1 MPGSLSFQH
10 GFGAKRDKLM
20 IRVASKLRSTVSE
33 GIVSQLRFSTF
44 QIIAANVHCQDVR
57 TLAANRAFPKG
68 TDFMLS
74 WRLLMSAIL
83 VPSLVALF
91 WVDHSLGSA
100 APLLLVFCSFVA
112 VRNAF
117 ELTDLLNVRAM
128 RPQFAVVAL
137 LSLLVVFNGWGHVL
151 DSGPVTGPLEP
162 LNMLGPDGARL
173 LNSLG
178 WIGAALTAAFCFLVM
193 LEAVRYEQPGRS
205 MESLGANLITV
216 FYAGGLMAVTAQM
229 RWFPNPQAGY
239 FVIASMIICV
249 KSGDTCAYTFGR
261 LWGKRKMAPKLSPGK
276 TWMGLVGAIVGSTV
290 GGWVWLTFGAA
301 LFDVK
306 PVAAS
311 LWIVLG
317 YSASLGIIGL
327 VGDLCESL
335 IKRDVQKKDSAAL
348 MPGFGGLLDL
358 LDSPLFAGP
367 FALAWWHL
375 LPPAEFLS

>member
-1 MPGSLSFQH
+1 
-10 GFGAKRDKLM
+10 
-20 IRVASKLRSTVSE
+20 
-33 GIVSQLRFSTF
+33 
-44 QIIAANVHCQDVR
+44 
-57 TLAANRAFPKG
+57 
-68 TDFMLS
+68 MLS

-83 VPSLVALF
+83 VPSLAALF
-91 WVDHSLGSA
+91 WLDHSLGTGA
-100 APLLLVFCSFVA
+100 WLLLAFCSFVA
-112 VRNAF
+112 LRNAF

-128 RPQFAVVAL
+128 RPQFVVAAV
-137 LSLLVVFNGWGHVL
+137 LSLMVVVSGWGHVL
-151 DSGPVTGPLEP
+151 TAGTTTVPLAG
-162 LNMLGPDGARL
+162 LSALGPAGAKL

-178 WIGAALTAAFCFLVM
+178 WIGAALTAAFCVMLM
-193 LEAVRYEQPGRS
+193 LEAVRYRQPGRS

-216 FYAGGLMAVTAQM
+216 FYAGGLLAVTAQM

-249 KSGDTCAYTFGR
+249 KCGDTFAYTFGR
-261 LWGKRKMAPKLSPGK
+261 LWGKRKMAPTLSPGK
-276 TWMGLVGAIVGSTV
+276 TWMGLVGAAFGSTL
-290 GGWVWLTFGAA
+290 GGWLWLTFGAA
-301 LFDVK
+301 LFAVK

-327 VGDLCESL
+327 IGDLCESL

-375 LPPAEFLS
+375 LPPAVFTV

>member
-1 MPGSLSFQH
+1 
-10 GFGAKRDKLM
+10 
-20 IRVASKLRSTVSE
+20 
-33 GIVSQLRFSTF
+33 
-44 QIIAANVHCQDVR
+44 
-57 TLAANRAFPKG
+57 
-68 TDFMLS
+68 MLS

-91 WVDHSLGSA
+91 WLDHSLGSTA
-100 APLLLVFCSFVA
+100 WLLLAFCSFIA

-117 ELTDLLNVRAM
+117 ELTDLLNVRAI
-128 RPQFAVVAL
+128 RTHFPVVAV
-137 LSLLVVFNGWGHVL
+137 LSLLVVVSGWGHVL
-151 DSGPVTGPLEP
+151 ASGAATSPPGRLDSLGSEGAMLSASEP
-162 LNMLGPDGARL
+162 LLI
-173 LNSLG
+173 SLG
-178 WIGAALTAAFCFLVM
+178 WIGAALTAAFCALLV
-193 LEAVRYEQPGRS
+193 LEAVRYQEPGQS
-205 MESLGANLITV
+205 MESLGANLLTV

-249 KSGDTCAYTFGR
+249 KCGDTFAYTFGR

-276 TWMGLVGAIVGSTV
+276 TWMGLVGAICGSTV
-290 GGWVWLTFGAA
+290 GGWLWLTFGAS

-306 PVAAS
+306 PESAS

-317 YSASLGIIGL
+317 YSASLGVIGL
-327 VGDLCESL
+327 IGDLCESL

-375 LPPAEFLS
+375 LPPAAFAV